1 MTYAICG
8 EIEFPAIR
16 GRQRIIIRRFSSVN
30 IESSWQNLTS
40 TATITL
46 PRKVRDFEDKKIK
59 ELFASGDPVVIRLGL
74 DGVVD
79 TVFQGYV
86 LKTSNGAPVIITCED
101 EMYNLKRKTISISKK
116 SYSLKEFLKI
126 IAPGY
131 KIECDNTSIGSVRY
145 REKSVSE
152 ILDDLKSKIGLYTY
166 FRGETLI
173 CGRTIKETENKV
185 KVIIEKQAADNLK
198 ERNIEDVW
206 VKVES
211 LQKKGKPVKFEMGE
225 KKGNIIT
232 LKQPYLTKIEVEHI
246 AKDAY
251 KKAKEPGLDGAITLF
266 GTPRAEHGDVIELQ
280 SLMYPEKD
288 GTYYIDAVT
297 INIQEGQGYRQ
308 EVKLGSKVK

>member
-16 GRQRIIIRRFSSVN
+16 GRQKILIRRFSSVN
-30 IESSWQNLTS
+30 IQSSWQNLTS
-40 TATITL
+40 TADIVL

-59 ELFASGDPVVIRLGL
+59 DLFAPGDPVIIRLGY
-74 DGVVD
+74 DDIVN
-79 TVFQGYV
+79 TEFEGYV
-86 LKTSNGAPVIITCED
+86 LKPSNGAPLTITCED
-101 EMYNLKRKTISISKK
+101 EMYNLKRKTISFSNAAC
-116 SYSLKEFLKI
+116 SLKELLKI

-131 KIECDNTSIGSVRY
+131 KIECEDTPIGSVRY
-145 REKSVSE
+145 SEQSVSQ
-152 ILDDLKSKIGLYTY
+152 IFDDLKNKIGLYTY
-166 FRGETLI
+166 FRGKTLI
-173 CGRTIKETENKV
+173 CGRTIKETGNKV

-232 LKQPYLTKIEVEHI
+232 LKQPYLTKIEVERI
-246 AKDAY
+246 AKNAY
-251 KKAKEPGLDGAITLF
+251 KKAKEPGLDGGLTLF
-266 GTPRAEHGDVIELQ
+266 ANPRVEHGDIIELQ

-288 GTYYIDAVT
+288 GSYYVDAVA
-297 INIQEGQGYRQ
+297 IAIQEGQGYRQ
-308 EVKLGSKVK
+308 EVKLGSKAK